1 MLQGTGALAIAFVLG
16 FWMDWKMAAVCA
28 VNYLLQV
35 IAQIRLKELIAK
47 CEERHAKY
55 SENAYRVNLLA
66 NLLKNSGF

>member
-1 MLQGTGALAIAFVLG
+1 MLQGTGALAIAFALG

-28 VNYLLQV
+28 ANYLLQV

-47 CEERHAKY
+47 CEERHAAY

-66 NLLKNSGF
+66 SLKNSAL